1 MSNNLNKSESRITI
15 IDSIRG
21 FSFIPMFIFHLYSTY
36 DLVNSFNTSTAST
49 PFISFLGLIRNVF
62 ILLAGI
68 SLGLSSHYKKGI
80 KYYTSRLKRS
90 VQILIQ
96 LCGHKSLV
104 LWFFISGPNQ
114 IDG

>member
-1 MSNNLNKSESRITI
+1 MSNNLKKSESRITI

-36 DLVNSFNTSTAST
+36 DLVNSFKTSST
-49 PFISFLGLIRNVF
+49 SKPFISFLGLIRNVF

-80 KYYTSRLKRS
+80 AQ
-90 VQILIQ
+90 VQNNSNKDSII
-96 LCGHKSLV
+96 K
-104 LWFFISGPNQ
+104 INKE
-114 IDG
+114 IDYLEK